1 VAIDAD
7 INKFS
12 SVICLQYAS
21 KESISKGLLTI
32 EDLEDLF
39 CEMADNRAKVE
50 STLRLVVDVDTGSDT
65 NIRITM
71 FFLLVY

>member
-1 VAIDAD
+1 M
-7 INKFS
+7 FS
-12 SVICLQYAS
+12 
-21 KESISKGLLTI
+21 
-32 EDLEDLF
+32 
-39 CEMADNRAKVE
+39 EMADNRAKVE